1 MKRSK
6 KIIGALFVS
15 AVVVG
20 SSLTAF
26 ASNWHSAATA
36 DAVLKNNYSLAVAIT
51 DCSRVPCT
59 EFIGIESTITGQ
71 GDDFSETGVG
81 SSGVPTCQ
89 VFASTNDVRGF
100 TSAHS
105 TQACISIIKINLQLN
120 CKKLLGE
127 LRPKKCYF
135 ILEMQRLY
143 FRLITIHNICVVSF
157 IIFL

>member
-1 MKRSK
+1 MFCKPFRKFRTLFLLSERDIVMKRSK

-105 TQACISIIKINLQLN
+105 THHFTIAFN
-120 CKKLLGE
+120 GHYE
-127 LRPKKCYF
+127 YF
-135 ILEMQRLY
+135 DTAKHAYR
-143 FRLITIHNICVVSF
+143 
-157 IIFL
+157 